1 MAAFVSW
8 VLIILFA
15 VVLSAIML
23 NWTRSYVTK
32 QGEDLTSRSDTL
44 LCGDTSIN
52 IDGMCQN
59 TQTLNMNVT
68 NNNNLEIDKLRIR
81 FIDLYDASE
90 VKKID
95 LKLAAGDSEKYT
107 VLKQGTT
114 KQVKVTPIVLKK
126 DKEIVCEDKSFTFEE
141 IKQC

>member
-1 MAAFVSW
+1 M
-8 VLIILFA
+8 FA

-23 NWTRSYVTK
+23 QWTKGFVKK
-32 QGEDLTSRSDTL
+32 QGEDLTTRGDVM

-52 IDGMCQN
+52 VDGICQN
-59 TQTLNMNVT
+59 TQTLNMNLT
-68 NNNNLEIDKLRIR
+68 NNNNLEIDKLRLR

-90 VKKID
+90 VKQID
-95 LKLAAGDSEKYT
+95 LKLSSGESEKYS

-126 DKEIVCEDKSFTFEE
+126 DKEIVCEEKSFTFEE